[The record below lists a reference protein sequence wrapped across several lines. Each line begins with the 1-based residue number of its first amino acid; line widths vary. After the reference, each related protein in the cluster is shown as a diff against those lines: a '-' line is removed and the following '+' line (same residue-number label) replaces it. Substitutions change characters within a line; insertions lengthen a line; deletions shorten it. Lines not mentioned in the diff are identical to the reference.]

1 MMAGKLRIGVI
12 FGGRSGEHEV
22 SLVSAASV
30 MSALDRSR
38 YEVVP
43 IGITLEGRWISSPRV
58 LDLLKTRKG
67 LEEEPDRFLL
77 PEPGRQGLSDGR
89 KEIMDDM
96 RVDVVFPLV
105 HGTYGED
112 GTLQGLL
119 ELAGMP
125 YVGAGVIGSALGM
138 DKILQ
143 KKLFAQ
149 AGLPVAKYA
158 WFLSSRC
165 REKSRKVVQEIED
178 LMDYPVF
185 VKPANTGSSVGISK
199 AHDRKELATALE
211 LAAGFDRK
219 VVVEQGVRKI
229 REIEVSVL
237 GNDAPIASVPGEVIP
252 SNEFYDYDAKYVDG
266 KSTVVIPADLPP
278 KVVKQLQNYAME
290 AFRSLDCCG
299 MARVDFFVT
308 KKDRIY
314 LNEINTIPGFTS
326 ISMYPKL
333 WEASGLAY
341 SALLDKL
348 IELALERHRERV
360 SLSHRYTPA
369 KEWYK
374 G

>member
-1 MMAGKLRIGVI
+1 MAGKLRIGVI

-30 MSALDRSR
+30 ISALDRSK
-38 YEVVP
+38 YDVVP
-43 IGITLEGRWISSPRV
+43 VGITPEGRWISSHSV
-58 LDLLKTRKG
+58 LDSLKSRNG
-67 LEEEPDRFLL
+67 LEREPNRILL
-77 PEPGRQGLSDGR
+77 PEPGRNGLTDGR
-89 KEIMDDM
+89 KVVTEDM
-96 RVDVVFPLV
+96 KVDVVFPLV

-119 ELAGMP
+119 ELADLP
-125 YVGAGVIGSALGM
+125 YVGAGVVGSALGM

-143 KKLFAQ
+143 KKLFSQ
-149 AGLPVAKYA
+149 AGLPIARYI

-165 REKSRKVVQEIED
+165 REKEKKVVREIED
-178 LMDYPVF
+178 VLDYPVF

-199 AHDRKELATALE
+199 AHDRKELGAALE
-211 LAAGFDRK
+211 LATHFDRK
-219 VVVEQGVRKI
+219 VVVEQGVRNI

-237 GNDAPIASVPGEVIP
+237 GNDASIASVPGEVIP

-266 KSTVVIPADLPP
+266 KSTVIIPADLPR
-278 KVVKQLQNYAME
+278 KTVKQLQEYAVQ

-308 KKDRIY
+308 KKNRVY

-333 WEASGLAY
+333 WEASGLAF
-341 SALLDKL
+341 ADLLDKL
-348 IELALERHRERV
+348 IQLALERHREK
-360 SLSHRYTPA
+360 SALSHRYAPA

-374 G
+374 E